1 MAIEIAEA
9 MKSVNLLEL
18 SEKTQHAPAALDEN
32 ETVVAAEL
40 DRAFRKIGETGS
52 DPDHL
57 IATLITRTIT
67 EDVINADDSYLDLMF
82 DRGNV
87 GEFDKIEAATPTNR
101 RERREFKRYMQRMTS
116 TAKPTAERAT
126 SPSPAMEAPTAAD
139 HTPETPTPRR
149 RLRAGHGGYLII

>member
-32 ETVVAAEL
+32 EKVVAAEL

-67 EDVINADDSYLDLMF
+67 EDVINAVEVVFIENADKKRGEFVVLVLGYF
-82 DRGNV
+82 DR
-87 GEFDKIEAATPTNR
+87 FAR
-101 RERREFKRYMQRMTS
+101 
-116 TAKPTAERAT
+116 
-126 SPSPAMEAPTAAD
+126 
-139 HTPETPTPRR
+139 
-149 RLRAGHGGYLII
+149 